1 MNSINDNAIN
11 ALKLDNLEDSKKLC
25 LSIIEEG
32 NEDAVTYNIIAIIES
47 RIGNI
52 ESAKSYLEKAIY
64 KYPDN
69 HITFFNLGKILY
81 ENGEINKSIEYFKKA
96 IEINPDLDNAYENI
110 LNAQMKEN
118 KFDDAFNF
126 IKLIKEKKPNFK
138 FIKFYEGK
146 IHFFKNNIKKSY
158 SLIKDVL
165 NEDANNHK
173 ALSLFARINFIKN
186 DRINAIKFFKKAI
199 NIHKHPDD
207 LINLS
212 VCLNQ
217 DGKIDEAIEYIVEA
231 NKLFPD
237 NILLFEHWASLLL
250 RKNSFF
256 DACEKCYEGI
266 NKFYALPK
274 NIQVL
279 NEPIKKNIELKLI
292 DIIELITTT
301 PKINYNN
308 NENLMKKNFQF
319 FEKIVNSD
327 NDFDLTKIKTTFQ
340 NTIKNL
346 IVNNSFHKNINDEN
360 FRDILKY
367 KILKNYIS
375 EIINTDIEIENFL
388 INLRSYIIDKAL
400 NESFENNNDS
410 FVDLLGAIT
419 IQCYRN
425 EYIWKVNKS
434 DSKNKS
440 KILEIFETI
449 DQKDVK
455 KIEIFILCLSSLET
469 IKNIKNLKKFSNIL
483 KNTEDRNLSKLYE
496 FEIINFEKEKI
507 IKKSIST
514 LGQIKNPTSKK
525 VQKQYETYPYPKW
538 NTVNKSFQENYNYII
553 QTEIMPNKLE
563 VNENENDDTRILI
576 AGCGTGRHAI
586 TTALAAQKATVT
598 AIDLSKESLSYGIRK
613 ADELGVSN
621 INWFH
626 GDLLDVKKFDYEF
639 NYIEASGVLHHMENP
654 EEGFVTLNKKLKNKG
669 LMKLGFYSKYARR
682 RLKNVKN
689 FIKKNNLKKNKIG
702 IQKAR
707 EYIIN
712 STDDDEIFIRN
723 YISDFYITSEV
734 IDLLFHEREV
744 FYEIPELQKMFEKD
758 FSFLGFVRL
767 DNYKEW
773 YKKQFSDDKS
783 LTNLNNWNIME
794 KNNPDIFMA
803 MYQFWLQKK

>member
-1 MNSINDNAIN
+1 MNSINNDAIN
-11 ALKLDNLEDSKKLC
+11 LLNLNKLEDSKKIC
-25 LSIIEEG
+25 LSIINEG
-32 NEDAVTYNIIAIIES
+32 NEDALTYNIIAIIES
-47 RIGNI
+47 TIGNI
-52 ESAKSYLEKAIY
+52 DSAKSYLEKAADR
-64 KYPDN
+64 YPDN

-81 ENGEINKSIEYFKKA
+81 ENGEKNKSIENFKKA
-96 IEINPDLDNAYENI
+96 IKINPDLDNAYENI
-110 LNAQMKEN
+110 LNAQVEEG

-126 IKLIKEKKPNFK
+126 INLIKEKKPNFK

-146 IHFFKNNIKKSY
+146 IHFFKNNINEAY
-158 SLIKDVL
+158 SLIKEVL

-186 DRINAIKFFKKAI
+186 DTINAIKFFKKAI
-199 NIHKHPDD
+199 NSQKHPDD

-217 DGKIDEAIEYIVEA
+217 QGKIDEAIEYIIEA
-231 NKLFPD
+231 NKLFPN
-237 NILLFEHWASLLL
+237 NILLFEHWASLLV

-256 DACEKCYEGI
+256 DACEKCHEGI

-274 NIQVL
+274 NIQVA
-279 NEPIKKNIELKLI
+279 NESIKKNIELKLI
-292 DIIELITTT
+292 DIIELITIT

-319 FEKIVNSD
+319 FEKIINSN
-327 NDFDLTKIKTTFQ
+327 NDFDLTKIKETYQ

-346 IVNNSFHKNINDEN
+346 ITNNSFDEKINDEN
-360 FRDILKY
+360 FKNILKY
-367 KILKNYIS
+367 KILKNYVS
-375 EIINTDIEIENFL
+375 EIINTNLEIEDFL

-400 NESFENNNDS
+400 NDDNEKNNDS

-425 EYIWKVNKS
+425 EYIWKLKES

-440 KILEIFETI
+440 KILKILETI
-449 DQKDVK
+449 DQKDTK
-455 KIEIFILCLSSLET
+455 KIEILILCLSSLEK
-469 IKNIKNLKKFSNIL
+469 IRNIKNLKRFFDIL
-483 KNTEDRNLSKLYE
+483 KNTADKNLSKLYE
-496 FEIINFEKEKI
+496 FEILNFEKEKI

-514 LGQIKNPTSKK
+514 LGQIKNSTSRK
-525 VQKQYETYPYPKW
+525 VQKQYETYPYPRW
-538 NTVNKSFQENYNYII
+538 DTVNKSFKENYNYIV

-563 VNENENDDTRILI
+563 VNQNENEDTRILI

-621 INWFH
+621 INWLH
-626 GDLLDVKKFDYEF
+626 GDLLDVKNLDYEF
-639 NYIEASGVLHHMENP
+639 NYIEASGVLHHMEKP
-654 EEGFVTLNKKLKNKG
+654 EDGFITLNKKLKNKG
-669 LMKLGFYSKYARR
+669 LMKLGFYSKYAKRR
-682 RLKNVKN
+682 FKNVKN
-689 FIKKNNLKKNKIG
+689 FIEKNNLKNNKVG

-712 STDDDEIFIRN
+712 STEDDEVFIRN
-723 YISDFYITSEV
+723 HISDFYITSEFV
-734 IDLLFHEREV
+734 DLLFHEQEV
-744 FYEIPELQKMFEKD
+744 FFEIPELQKIFEKD
-758 FSFLGFVRL
+758 FSFLGFVMTDSQRKF
-767 DNYKEW
+767 YKN
-773 YKKQFSDDKS
+773 QFPGDKV
-783 LTNLNNWNIME
+783 LTNLNNWNIFE
-794 KNNPDIFMA
+794 KENPDMFMA

>member
-81 ENGEINKSIEYFKKA
+81 ENGEINKSIECFKKA

-110 LNAQMKEN
+110 LNAQMEES

-126 IKLIKEKKPNFK
+126 INLIKKEKPNLK

-146 IHFFKNNIKKSY
+146 IHFLKNNINKAY
-158 SLIKDVL
+158 YLIKEVL
-165 NEDANNHK
+165 NEDANNHR
-173 ALSLFARINFIKN
+173 ALSLFAKINFVKN
-186 DRINAIKFFKKAI
+186 DTINAIKFFKKAI
-199 NIHKHPDD
+199 NLQKHPDD

-217 DGKIDEAIEYIVEA
+217 QGKIDEAIEYIIEA
-231 NKLFPD
+231 NKLFPN
-237 NILLFEHWASLLL
+237 NILLFEHWASLLV

-279 NEPIKKNIELKLI
+279 NEPVKKNIELKLI
-292 DIIELITTT
+292 DIIELITIT
-301 PKINYNN
+301 PEINYNN

-327 NDFDLTKIKTTFQ
+327 NDFDLTKIKATFQ

-346 IVNNSFHKNINDEN
+346 IINNSFHEKINDEN

-375 EIINTDIEIENFL
+375 EIINTNIEIEDFL
-388 INLRSYIIDKAL
+388 INLRSYIIDKAV
-400 NESFENNNDS
+400 NDRYENNNDS
-410 FVDLLGAIT
+410 FIDLLGAIT

-425 EYIWKVNKS
+425 EYIWKVNKI

-440 KILEIFETI
+440 KILKILETI

-455 KIEIFILCLSSLET
+455 KIEFFILCFSSLET

-483 KNTEDRNLSKLYE
+483 KNTEDKNLSKLYE
-496 FEIINFEKEKI
+496 FEIINFKKEKI

-514 LGQIKNPTSKK
+514 LGQIKNSTSKK
-525 VQKQYETYPYPKW
+525 VQKQYETYPYPRWDK
-538 NTVNKSFQENYNYII
+538 VNKSFQENYNYII
-553 QTEIMPNKLE
+553 QTEILPNKLE
-563 VNENENDDTRILI
+563 VNQNENEDTRILI

-586 TTALAAQKATVT
+586 TTALAAQKAMVT

-639 NYIEASGVLHHMENP
+639 NYIEASGVLHHMKKP
-654 EEGFVTLNKKLKNKG
+654 EEGFTALNSKLKNKG
-669 LMKLGFYSKYARR
+669 LMKLGFYSKYAKRR
-682 RLKNVKN
+682 FKNVKN
-689 FIKKNNLKKNKIG
+689 FIKKNKLKNNKSG

-712 STDDDEIFIRN
+712 STEDNEVFIKN
-723 YISDFYITSEV
+723 YISDFYITSEF
-734 IDLLFHEREV
+734 IDLLFHEQEV
-744 FYEIPELQKMFEKD
+744 FYEIPELRKIFDKD
-758 FSFLGFVRL
+758 FSFLGFVMTDSQR
-767 DNYKEW
+767 EF
-773 YKKQFSDDKS
+773 YKKKFSDDKT
-783 LTNLNNWNIME
+783 LTNLNNWNIIE